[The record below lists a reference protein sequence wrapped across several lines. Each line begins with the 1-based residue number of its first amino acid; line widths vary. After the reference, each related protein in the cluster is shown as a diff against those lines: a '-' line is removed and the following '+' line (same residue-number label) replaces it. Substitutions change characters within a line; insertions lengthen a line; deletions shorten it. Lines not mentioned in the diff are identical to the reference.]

1 MMDVA
6 SVQDSRM
13 PGVLVEPF
21 ESSVGL
27 AQTCESNDGFA
38 MGAIPLTRTARND
51 FHFDEIVGNSE
62 ALLRVLEDI
71 ETVASTDSTV
81 LIY

>member
-1 MMDVA
+1 MMDGA
-6 SVQDSRM
+6 NVQDSRM
-13 PGVLVEPF
+13 AGVLLEPF
-21 ESSVGL
+21 ESPVAF
-27 AQTCESNDGFA
+27 AQTRQQNDEFA
-38 MGAIPLTRTARND
+38 METITPTRTARND
-51 FHFDEIVGNSE
+51 FHFDEIVGQSE